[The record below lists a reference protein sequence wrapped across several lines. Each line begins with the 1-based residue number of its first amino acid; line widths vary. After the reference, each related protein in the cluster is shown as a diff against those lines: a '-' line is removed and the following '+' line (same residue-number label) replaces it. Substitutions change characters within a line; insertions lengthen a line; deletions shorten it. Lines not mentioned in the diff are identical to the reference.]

1 MTDFGRYVFL
11 GGLRKE
17 EGGNCTV
24 YETEEL
30 TAEGTNPNIHRK
42 TNLEGSKRELRPLG
56 KRELRI
62 LSDSPPKGLLLPCSS
77 QLLPGTCCLSH
88 ARTFDLQENK
98 NSILCL

>member
-1 MTDFGRYVFL
+1 M

-42 TNLEGSKRELRPLG
+42 TNLEGSKRELRPRG
-56 KRELRI
+56 KRE
-62 LSDSPPKGLLLPCSS
+62 
-77 QLLPGTCCLSH
+77 
-88 ARTFDLQENK
+88 
-98 NSILCL
+98 